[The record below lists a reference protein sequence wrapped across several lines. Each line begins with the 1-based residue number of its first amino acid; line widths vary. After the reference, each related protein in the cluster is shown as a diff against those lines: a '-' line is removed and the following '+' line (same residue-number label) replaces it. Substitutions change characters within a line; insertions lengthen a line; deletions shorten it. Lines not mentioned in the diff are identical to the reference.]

1 MEMDESSSFI
11 NIDSSMNSQISSKE
25 TETSS
30 SNNLSFEYPIISKK
44 LKQQIIIAVAS
55 NLNDIIEEN
64 KAMMLPQIHDIN
76 YYNQD
81 IFYLPYLPN
90 ITLLNYISHLVE
102 YTKMDISSLII
113 AVIYIDLFCNKFK
126 YILTLNNIYR
136 LLLTACILSM
146 KFNEDIIIDS
156 KAYAKLSGVS
166 IKDLNNL
173 EEKLYIL
180 LEYKLS
186 VNEFLYQQYFAYFSK
201 FGVDK

>member
-90 ITLLNYISHLVE
+90 ITLLNYINHLVE

-173 EEKLYIL
+173 EENLYIL